1 MSPKFSDSSL
11 PHRVPA
17 SVPVNHGRQAS
28 TTPHPGSLAVG
39 QVPWLILI
47 WHRVLLGAE
56 TSDLFVLLARSQH
69 APRRAHIPAI
79 ALESPAIAGIS
90 NLSQGTSV
98 LRLALISRK
107 FLPFSSLPSS
117 GASCRCTQGA
127 LYGKHCPSLA
137 FTLDLLC
144 QDPSKHF
151 HRQVSLSPPS
161 RWHREESTET

>member
-1 MSPKFSDSSL
+1 MG
-11 PHRVPA
+11 
-17 SVPVNHGRQAS
+17 GRAA
-28 TTPHPGSLAVG
+28 PHPATAPSLAVG

-47 WHRVLLGAE
+47 RYRVLFGAE

-79 ALESPAIAGIS
+79 ALEPPATAGIS

-98 LRLALISRK
+98 LCLALISRK
-107 FLPFSSLPSS
+107 FLQLSSLPSS

-151 HRQVSLSPPS
+151 HKQVSLSPPS